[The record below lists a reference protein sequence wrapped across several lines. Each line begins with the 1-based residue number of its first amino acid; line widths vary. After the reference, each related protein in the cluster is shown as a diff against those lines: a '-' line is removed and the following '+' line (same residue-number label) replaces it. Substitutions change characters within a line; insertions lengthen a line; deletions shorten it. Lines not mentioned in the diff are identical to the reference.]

1 MPTFDPSELKVPQLH
16 QYLLHAIAPRPIAF
30 VSTVDADGNPNLS
43 PFSFFNIFSANP
55 PVAIFSP
62 ARSGR
67 TGATKNTFDNV
78 KAVPECVINVV
89 NYPLVQQASLSSTEY
104 PKGVNEFT
112 KAGLTEIAGVKVRVP
127 RVKES
132 PVQLECRVREVV
144 ELGQQGG
151 AGNLVIC
158 EIILIHIH
166 DEVLNPETGMI
177 DQHKIDLVGRLGGD
191 WYVRASGNA
200 LFSVAKPLTTL
211 GIGIDRLPE
220 HIRNSKVL
228 TGNHLGQLG
237 NVEQLPDAETLR
249 SYRESGAIN
258 EAFELY
264 GRNLQQLDE
273 HLHHIAARLLD
284 EGRVAEAWNVL
295 LSDQM

>member
-30 VSTVDADGNPNLS
+30 VSTVDAEGNPNLS

-177 DQHKIDLVGRLGGD
+177 DQHKIDLVGRLGSD
-191 WYVRASGNA
+191 WYVRASGDA
-200 LFSVAKPLTTL
+200 LFTVAKPLTTL

-237 NVEQLPDAETLR
+237 NVEQLPDAETVR
-249 SYRESGAIN
+249 HYRESGAIN

-264 GRNLQQLDE
+264 GHNLQQLDA

-295 LSDQM
+295 LSDQ

>member
-16 QYLLHAIAPRPIAF
+16 QYLLHAISPRPIAF
-30 VSTVDADGNPNLS
+30 VSTVDAEGNPNLS

-191 WYVRASGNA
+191 WYVRASGDA

-237 NVEQLPDAETLR
+237 NVEQLPDAETVR
-249 SYRESGAIN
+249 KYRDSGAIN

-264 GRNLQQLDE
+264 GRNLQELDE

-284 EGRVAEAWNVL
+284 DGRVAEAWNVL
-295 LSDQM
+295 LSDQ

>member
-1 MPTFDPSELKVPQLH
+1 MPTFDPSELKIPQLH

-30 VSTVDADGNPNLS
+30 VSTVDAEGNPNLS

-166 DEVLNPETGMI
+166 DDVLNPETGMI
-177 DQHKIDLVGRLGGD
+177 DQHKIDLVGRLGSD
-191 WYVRASGNA
+191 WYVRASGDA

-237 NVEQLPDAETLR
+237 NVEQLPDAETVR
-249 SYRESGAIN
+249 HYRESGAIN

-284 EGRVAEAWNVL
+284 QGRVAEAWNVL
-295 LSDQM
+295 LSDQ

>member
-1 MPTFDPSELKVPQLH
+1 MPTFDPSELKIPQLH

-30 VSTVDADGNPNLS
+30 VSTVDAEGNPNLS

-166 DEVLNPETGMI
+166 DDVLNPETGMI
-177 DQHKIDLVGRLGGD
+177 DQHKIDLVGRLGSD
-191 WYVRASGNA
+191 WYVRASGDA

-237 NVEQLPDAETLR
+237 NVEQLPDAETVR
-249 SYRESGAIN
+249 HYRERS
-258 EAFELY
+258 L
-264 GRNLQQLDE
+264 
-273 HLHHIAARLLD
+273 
-284 EGRVAEAWNVL
+284 
-295 LSDQM
+295 

>member
-16 QYLLHAIAPRPIAF
+16 QYLLHAISPRPIAF
-30 VSTVDADGNPNLS
+30 VSTVDAEGNPNLS